1 MHDRIADLDELALK
15 CQDKKANTH
24 LREAI
29 ACYQAG
35 AMRAAII
42 STWIA
47 VAFDFIDKIHTL
59 ESQGDAQAKKFAE
72 EFRKIRQ
79 SSDLPGALA
88 FERQILDRAHRD
100 LQLISDLEFADLSR
114 LFEDRHRCA
123 HPSMI
128 TDEEL
133 YQPTAEQVRYL
144 MRSAVNSMLSQPP
157 TSGKAAL
164 TQLEEQ
170 VRGEYFPIDKKSA
183 RTQLEAGQ
191 LRKPRTA
198 LVRNFAVIML
208 KIATDPA
215 ESSKERARAAVALNA
230 VREMHPSESNAVVA
244 EKLSDRLRPAAI
256 KDEQLLIALVALAQI
271 DDGAAYLDA
280 DVRDRVSNFVTMVTD
295 EEFAGAAAAAI
306 KIGFTKDVAIARTKK
321 LKYKDFAATVGAAV
335 ELSVEKPVRERA
347 MEMYASSGS
356 FDQANSIAQSIIMPM
371 TQSFDRPEIEKIV
384 QVGFENGQTRY
395 SHEFPKVLAA
405 LKVNKNVDLSWWDPL
420 LRSQKDDAFLYNL
433 FFVPPPPKTEEP
445 VASDL

>member
-88 FERQILDRAHRD
+88 FERQILDRAHTG

-144 MRSAVNSMLSQPP
+144 MRSAVNSML
-157 TSGKAAL
+157 
-164 TQLEEQ
+164 
-170 VRGEYFPIDKKSA
+170 
-183 RTQLEAGQ
+183 
-191 LRKPRTA
+191 
-198 LVRNFAVIML
+198 
-208 KIATDPA
+208 
-215 ESSKERARAAVALNA
+215 
-230 VREMHPSESNAVVA
+230 
-244 EKLSDRLRPAAI
+244 
-256 KDEQLLIALVALAQI
+256 
-271 DDGAAYLDA
+271 
-280 DVRDRVSNFVTMVTD
+280 
-295 EEFAGAAAAAI
+295 
-306 KIGFTKDVAIARTKK
+306 
-321 LKYKDFAATVGAAV
+321 
-335 ELSVEKPVRERA
+335 
-347 MEMYASSGS
+347 
-356 FDQANSIAQSIIMPM
+356 
-371 TQSFDRPEIEKIV
+371 
-384 QVGFENGQTRY
+384 
-395 SHEFPKVLAA
+395 
-405 LKVNKNVDLSWWDPL
+405 
-420 LRSQKDDAFLYNL
+420 
-433 FFVPPPPKTEEP
+433 
-445 VASDL
+445 